1 MNVPQELVLAG
12 GGVVLIICA
21 AVAGVFRR
29 HGQHARP
36 GRDHDDDITVVS
48 QPDRDDPDTWVTE
61 GDVTGFTPAAADLEQ
76 PTVTIVRLDP
86 ETLQP
91 LPTAPVR
98 IGPYAPTAG
107 CWTPHTDRISDED
120 VEGLR
125 QRFAA
130 VQGNRPT
137 ILPDLP
143 DGHLT
148 VTGPLWRDPATNP
161 YPHPD
166 VTDSEFEN
174 TLTRLVAIHGHIP
187 PPLQEVI
194 AAGGRFTTPTPR
206 PLPPMWVT
214 DILDGYTDTGL
225 FVELLAMKAKAGATT

>member
-1 MNVPQELVLAG
+1 MVRRPDPQARPRRRLHHQHDRVRPVRIRRGADARQAGSHHGPGGPHPAPRREAAGMNVPQELVLAG
-12 GGVVLIICA
+12 GGVVLLICA
-21 AVAGVFRR
+21 AVAGGFRR

-48 QPDRDDPDTWVTE
+48 QPDRDDPDTWATE

-76 PTVTIVRLDP
+76 PAVTIVRLDP
-86 ETLQP
+86 EPLQP
-91 LPTAPVR
+91 LPVAPVR

-107 CWTPHTDRISDED
+107 CWTPHTDPISDED

-148 VTGPLWRDPATNP
+148 VTG
-161 YPHPD
+161 
-166 VTDSEFEN
+166 
-174 TLTRLVAIHGHIP
+174 
-187 PPLQEVI
+187 
-194 AAGGRFTTPTPR
+194 
-206 PLPPMWVT
+206 
-214 DILDGYTDTGL
+214 
-225 FVELLAMKAKAGATT
+225 

>member
-91 LPTAPVR
+91 LPVAPVR

-107 CWTPHTDRISDED
+107 CWTP
-120 VEGLR
+120 
-125 QRFAA
+125 QN
-130 VQGNRPT
+130 Q
-137 ILPDLP
+137 
-143 DGHLT
+143 T

-174 TLTRLVAIHGHIP
+174 PLTRLVAIHGHIP

-206 PLPPMWVT
+206 PLPPLWVT

-225 FVELLAMKAKAGATT
+225 FVELLAMKAKATT